1 MKEKNREV
9 EVELEDGTKV
19 KIVVKK
25 PSAMLM
31 TKAQKIG
38 VKVWTES
45 IRDGLFTKL
54 TLQDFMRAN
63 NIWNDVKEKEQSRI
77 SSEINRLEKEL
88 ALGGASGR
96 RLKVSEGKEKALQI
110 RRLRNQLRELIS
122 EKISLESNTA
132 EGLSDNAKFNFLVAN
147 CTYYSNGEKVY
158 NTLAEYEEKSDD
170 EIAFAAAATLGE
182 MIYNLDKSY
191 EENLPEN
198 QFLKKFNLV
207 DEDLSLVDKDG
218 NRVDVD
224 GTRVNDK
231 GWLINDKGQRIDR
244 DGNLLSDNGQILIQA
259 EYEDDLNEVEEK
271 PKKKKTVKEG
281 DATE

>member
-1 MKEKNREV
+1 MKEKQKEV
-9 EVELEDGTKV
+9 EVELEDGSKV

-25 PSAMLM
+25 PSAILM

-45 IRDGLFTKL
+45 IKEGLFTKL
-54 TLQDFMRAN
+54 TLQDFMRKN
-63 NIWNDVKEKEQSRI
+63 NIWNDQKEQEQSRI
-77 SSEINRLEKEL
+77 SSEINRLEREL
-88 ALGGASGR
+88 ALGVNGR
-96 RLKVSEGKEKALQI
+96 KLKVSEGKEKALQI

-147 CTYYSNGEKVY
+147 CTYYSDGEKVY
-158 NTLAEYEEKSDD
+158 STLADYEEKADD
-170 EIAFAAAATLGE
+170 EIAFTAAATLGE

-207 DEDLSLVDKDG
+207 DEELSLVDTEG
-218 NRVDVD
+218 NKVDVD

-244 DGNLLSDNGQILIQA
+244 DGNLLSDSGQILIQA
-259 EYEDDLNEVEEK
+259 DYEDDIHVTPEEK
-271 PKKKKTVKEG
+271 PKKKKAAKEEE
-281 DATE
+281 DL